1 MAEAT
6 TLEKPRELAY
16 RVNDGVEVTLLW
28 SRLDNRLTV
37 QVSDA
42 RSGDFLELDAEGDN
56 ALEVFHHPY
65 AHAAF
70 QGLPY
75 LAGRREVG
83 EAAFA

>member
-1 MAEAT
+1 MET
-6 TLEKPRELAY
+6 ITHETSRELAY
-16 RVNDGVEVTLLW
+16 RAYDGVEVTLLW
-28 SRLDNRLTV
+28 RSFDDRLTV
-37 QVSDA
+37 QVRDA
-42 RSGDFLELDAEGDN
+42 KCGDFLELDAESDK

>member
-1 MAEAT
+1 MAEGT

-16 RVNDGVEVTLLW
+16 RANDGVEVTLLW
-28 SRLDNRLTV
+28 SKLDNRLTV
-37 QVSDA
+37 QVSDP
-42 RSGDFLELDAEGDN
+42 RSGDFLELDAERGK
-56 ALEVFHHPY
+56 ALEVFYHPY

-75 LAGRREVG
+75 LAGRRG